1 MIRFYFALA
10 SFLLA
15 APLHAGARPNVVFIL
30 SDDQRADTIAALGNK
45 QIKTPALD
53 RLVKNG
59 TFFSRA
65 YCMGG
70 MQGAIC
76 VPSRAMILSG
86 RTLFR
91 VRENLD
97 KQTTWPEV
105 LTRLGYAT
113 FMTGKWHNGRPS
125 ALRSFQL
132 GDSVFFGGMGNPLA
146 LPVADFARG
155 AKVRDLGKSAK
166 HAAVQF
172 ADEAVAFIKKQKRGQ
187 PFLAYVA
194 FTSPHDPR
202 VATKELHDYYDAHK
216 PPLPANF
223 LPVHP
228 FDNGEMTV
236 RDEKLLPWPRTEK
249 DVRQALAD
257 YYACITLMDAQVGRI
272 LAALEEAGLL
282 ENTIIIFASDHGLAI
297 GSHGL
302 LGKQNLYDHSMRA
315 PLIVAGPGLPKG
327 KTSDALCYLLDICPT
342 VLDLTGSEIP
352 AEVEGKS
359 LAPLLR
365 GKATRLRESLLC
377 AYRDVQR
384 SVRDERWHLIRY
396 PKINKTQL
404 FDLET
409 DPEER
414 ADLAA
419 DPAQARRVE
428 HLMDLL
434 RRLQKQTG
442 DEAPL
447 SSARPADPRFVPP
460 TNVEKKKTKKAR
472 D

>member
-327 KTSDALCYLLDICPT
+327 KNVRRSLLSARHLPDRSGP
-342 VLDLTGSEIP
+342 DRQRDPRRGRGQEPRAAP
-352 AEVEGKS
+352 ARQGDQAARV
-359 LAPLLR
+359 APL
-365 GKATRLRESLLC
+365 RLSR
-377 AYRDVQR
+377 
-384 SVRDERWHLIRY
+384 
-396 PKINKTQL
+396 
-404 FDLET
+404 
-409 DPEER
+409 R
-414 ADLAA
+414 AAFG
-419 DPAQARRVE
+419 ARRA
-428 HLMDLL
+428 LALD
-434 RRLQKQTG
+434 
-442 DEAPL
+442 PL
-447 SSARPADPRFVPP
+447 SQDQQDAALRPRNRPRGARGSGR
-460 TNVEKKKTKKAR
+460 
-472 D
+472 